1 MSTVRKIT
9 AAKMHLVQRMTIWLM
24 ISLRR
29 STTAEVLKLRSKGC
43 LTLTLISQRGIFLV
57 ATISKGYGANTREVK
72 MQTLQTFR
80 CPHNARHPA
89 LSKRS
94 TNETARDMKK
104 LIRNIPVQ
112 TMNTLTRVRDP
123 NETSARPKKLIRTK
137 ITRLQPTLIE
147 AIATTALRLT

>member
-1 MSTVRKIT
+1 
-9 AAKMHLVQRMTIWLM
+9 
-24 ISLRR
+24 
-29 STTAEVLKLRSKGC
+29 
-43 LTLTLISQRGIFLV
+43 
-57 ATISKGYGANTREVK
+57 
-72 MQTLQTFR
+72 
-80 CPHNARHPA
+80 
-89 LSKRS
+89 
-94 TNETARDMKK
+94 MKK